1 MAKRERGGVAL
12 SAEEKRPINKKSM
25 RQLAGVF
32 KYVLPYKG
40 TFIVGLLCLAL
51 SSGTM
56 LAFPYMAGQLLDVA
70 SGKANP
76 FFSSINEVALAL
88 IGILFFQGIFS
99 FTRVYTF
106 SLVSEKSL
114 ADLRKSV
121 YQKII
126 WLPTTFFDSR
136 RVGELMSRITSDV
149 GTLAEMLSFTL
160 AEMMRQ
166 VLTLVLGTMVIF
178 YLTPKLTG
186 FMLLTF
192 PFLVILALVFGK
204 YIRGL
209 SKKTQDKLADA
220 NVVVEESL
228 QSISVVKSFT
238 NEAFEINRYTRA
250 LNEVVS
256 VAIRTARFRGL
267 FISFVIFALFGGI
280 VAVGWYGA
288 SLVQAHAIS
297 VGELFSFVLYT
308 SFIGA
313 SIAGLGDIYTQL
325 QRCIG
330 ASERLLEILDEKDEA
345 EAGLPAQPLKLHG
358 EIEFENVSFSYPT
371 RKDFRVLKNLDFKIE
386 PGEKIA
392 LIGQSGSGKST
403 IINLLMRFYAVKEGS
418 IKVDGND
425 IDQFHLTA
433 YRKNIGIVPQE
444 VILFGG
450 TIQENIA
457 YGKPGATFDQIR
469 EAARKANALE
479 FIESFPEKFETVV
492 GERGVKLSGGQRQR
506 IAIARAIL
514 KDPAILI
521 LDEATS
527 SLDAHAEVLVQEA
540 LEKLMEGRTSIIIAH
555 RLSTIKKVDRIFVIK
570 EGTLAEVGSHAEL
583 TRINNGNGIYSNL
596 LKLQLQ

>member
-1 MAKRERGGVAL
+1 MS
-12 SAEEKRPINKKSM
+12 SATI
-25 RQLAGVF
+25 
-32 KYVLPYKG
+32 
-40 TFIVGLLCLAL
+40 
-51 SSGTM
+51 

-70 SGKANP
+70 TGKSTR
-76 FFSSINEVALAL
+76 FFSSINEVALGL
-88 IGILFFQGIFS
+88 IAVLFLQGIFS

-114 ADLRKSV
+114 ADLRKSI

-149 GTLAEMLSFTL
+149 GMLSDMLSFTI
-160 AEMMRQ
+160 AEMLRQ
-166 VLTLVLGTMVIF
+166 ILTLVFGTIMIF
-178 YLTPKLTG
+178 FLTPKLAS

-192 PFLVILALVFGK
+192 PVLVILALFFGK
-204 YIRGL
+204 YIREL

-238 NEAFEINRYTRA
+238 NELFEINRYTRA

-267 FISFVIFALFGGI
+267 FISFVIFALLGGI

-288 SLVQAHAIS
+288 SLVQDNSIS
-297 VGELFSFVLYT
+297 VGELFSFVMYT

-313 SIAGLGDIYTQL
+313 SIAGLGDIYAQV
-325 QRCIG
+325 QKAIG
-330 ASERLLEILDEKDEA
+330 SSERLQEILEENDEA
-345 EAGLPAQPLKLHG
+345 ETVSPHPLKLHG
-358 EIEFENVSFSYPT
+358 EIEFENVSFSYPS
-371 RKDFRVLKNLDFKIE
+371 RPDFRVLKNLDFKIE

-403 IINLLMRFYAVKEGS
+403 IINLLMRFYGVKEGS

-457 YGKPGATFDQIR
+457 YGKSGATFDEIR